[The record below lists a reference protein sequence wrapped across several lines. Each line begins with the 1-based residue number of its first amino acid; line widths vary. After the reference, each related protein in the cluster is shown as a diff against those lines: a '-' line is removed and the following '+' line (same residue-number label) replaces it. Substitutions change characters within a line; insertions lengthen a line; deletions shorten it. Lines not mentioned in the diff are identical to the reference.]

1 MMEKYRIKKITLL
14 YFLRQKVRA
23 MTSTLPD
30 AEEEERTAQVRM
42 EESFTIHLG

>member
-1 MMEKYRIKKITLL
+1 
-14 YFLRQKVRA
+14 

-42 EESFTIHLG
+42 EESFTIHLGNSNMAFNMFENKLACFRTD